1 MKVILKNSNLVFQ
14 TSHTEQVTMRFGND
28 VPGMELSSY
37 LKSNGG
43 VQPVTSSTQYYA
55 VTPFIN
61 IEGVVSNIDITYVY
75 SAYTD
80 KVFVAFYSGNSESS
94 FISAV
99 LRQDGQNQALQSL
112 QILAGNIPSTA
123 KYLRFVAWH
132 GTEHDSTA
140 EDASVLSFVRQ
151 TE

>member
-1 MKVILKNSNLVFQ
+1 MKVILKNSNLVFK
-14 TSHTEQVTMRFGND
+14 TSNTEQVTMRFGNE
-28 VPGMELSSY
+28 VSGMELSSY
-37 LKSNGG
+37 LKTNGG
-43 VQPVTSSTQYYA
+43 VQPVSSTQYYA

-61 IEGVVSNIDITYVY
+61 IEGVVSNIDITYVFSSY
-75 SAYTD
+75 SD
-80 KVFVAFYSGNSESS
+80 KVFVAFYSENSEAS

-99 LRQDGQNQALQSL
+99 LRQEGQNQALESL
-112 QILAGNIPSTA
+112 QILAENIPSTA

-140 EDASVLSFVRQ
+140 TDASVLSFVRQ

>member
-14 TSHTEQVTMRFGND
+14 TSHTEQVTMRFGNE
-28 VPGMELSSY
+28 VSGMELSSY
-37 LKSNGG
+37 LKSGGG
-43 VQPVTSSTQYYA
+43 VQPVYSTQIYA

-61 IEGVVSNIDITYVY
+61 IEGVVGDIDITYLF
-75 SAYTD
+75 SAYD
-80 KVFVAFYSGNSESS
+80 SRVFVAFYSNNTEAS
-94 FISAV
+94 FISAI
-99 LRQDGQNQALQSL
+99 LRAEEQNQYIASM
-112 QILAGNIPSTA
+112 QIQNGDIPATA

-140 EDASVLSFVRQ
+140 ADASVLSFVRQ

>member
-14 TSHTEQVTMRFGND
+14 TSHTEQVTMRFGNE
-28 VPGMELSSY
+28 VSGMELSSY

-43 VQPVTSSTQYYA
+43 VQPVSSTQIYA

-61 IEGVVSNIDITYVY
+61 IEGVVSNIDITYVFSGY
-75 SAYTD
+75 GD
-80 KVFVAFYSGNSESS
+80 KVFVAFYSENSDAS
-94 FISAV
+94 FISSV
-99 LRQDGQNQALQSL
+99 LRQEGENQYLQSL
-112 QILAGNIPSTA
+112 QILLENIPSTA
-123 KYLRFVAWH
+123 KYLRFGAWH

-140 EDASVLSFVRQ
+140 ADASVLSFVRQ